1 MNQSLAYIIDIE
13 IDRLQKV
20 PSVVIS
26 QSLNSDR
33 EKKINI
39 SLEKIHKIVLFFLQF
54 LQI

>member
-33 EKKINI
+33 EKKNQY
-39 SLEKIHKIVLFFLQF
+39 FFGKDT
-54 LQI
+54 

>member
-33 EKKINI
+33 EKNQY
-39 SLEKIHKIVLFFLQF
+39 FFGKDT
-54 LQI
+54 